1 MHPSRRNSTVFKS
14 PSLIHAQYFE
24 FINAASPKVREPQQ
38 QAKNETAVFAL
49 GYEAFRMKVCNAVD
63 EMLPEQEIERRDEM
77 QHQRRAAGKENRIRL
92 PHRPKCSAQQED
104 VGDNRPDEPCYEL
117 LFLIGMA
124 MDPKYLERAI
134 AYSFHRLPVRW
145 PAGQS
150 DQRHRPA
157 LARPLAREQD
167 GILTHRAKIWRKPV
181 ADIDEPLRHRVMLSN
196 GKSAPRR

>member
-49 GYEAFRMKVCNAVD
+49 GHEAFRMKVCNAVD
-63 EMLPEQEIERRDEM
+63 EMLPEQEIEGRKKR
-77 QHQRRAAGKENRIRL
+77 QHQGRAAGKENRTRL

-104 VGDNRPDEPCYEL
+104 VGDNGPDEPCHEL

-124 MDPKYLERAI
+124 MDPKHLERAI
-134 AYSFHRLPVRW
+134 AYWFRRLPVRW

-157 LARPLAREQD
+157 LARPLAGGQHSTPTHPPPNPREP
-167 GILTHRAKIWRKPV
+167 AAE
-181 ADIDEPLRHRVMLSN
+181 ADNQPS
-196 GKSAPRR
+196 P

>member
-92 PHRPKCSAQQED
+92 PHGPKCSAQQED
-104 VGDNRPDEPCYEL
+104 VGDNRPGKPCHEL
-117 LFLIGMA
+117 LFLISMA
-124 MDPKYLERAI
+124 MDTKHLEGTI
-134 AYSFHRLPVRW
+134 GQPMFTLP
-145 PAGQS
+145 S
-150 DQRHRPA
+150 
-157 LARPLAREQD
+157 
-167 GILTHRAKIWRKPV
+167 
-181 ADIDEPLRHRVMLSN
+181 
-196 GKSAPRR
+196 RR